1 MRTGWPVNPWIKTML
16 QIISPSSDQAAN
28 LAHSRVGLSGS
39 TRTERP
45 VALGSLSLL
54 DDEHLS
60 SPMAKSGAN
69 CTGVRL
75 CDFGRSFLECGGVF
89 RGALRLESAKL
100 PQEILGHTS
109 R

>member
-1 MRTGWPVNPWIKTML
+1 ML
-16 QIISPSSDQAAN
+16 QIISPDADQAAN

-60 SPMAKSGAN
+60 SPIAKFERVA
-69 CTGVRL
+69 RL
-75 CDFGRSFLECGGVF
+75 CGCAIWKKLSRVSEGRCVWKV
-89 RGALRLESAKL
+89 ESSANKTWVTL
-100 PQEILGHTS
+100 SGDLF
-109 R
+109 

>member
-1 MRTGWPVNPWIKTML
+1 MNPWIKTML

-60 SPMAKSGAN
+60 SPMAKSARVCDCAILEEASSSVGA
-69 CTGVRL
+69 
-75 CDFGRSFLECGGVF
+75 FLEGRCVWKVQSF
-89 RGALRLESAKL
+89 PKKS
-100 PQEILGHTS
+100 
-109 R
+109 